1 MKAYKYLHV
10 LVSGVADI
18 VGRRFGTQKLP
29 YNRNKSIAGS
39 VAMASAGFLSS
50 IG

>member
-1 MKAYKYLHV
+1 MKAYNYLHV
-10 LVSGVADI
+10 LVSGLADI

-29 YNRNKSIAGS
+29 HNRNKSIAGS

-50 IG
+50 VG